1 MSATL
6 DVPPAEAQPAPVD
19 EAAARRRPM
28 DRVLLIVAVVALVI
42 LAVVLVAQGLA
53 ADPMAG
59 T

>member
-19 EAAARRRPM
+19 EPVERRRPIG
-28 DRVLLIVAVVALVI
+28 RVLLIVAVVALVV
-42 LAVVLVAQGLA
+42 LAVVLAAQGLA
-53 ADPMAG
+53 ADPMAA